1 MDKEKVKIVSYAHD
15 LFVDNGFY
23 KTTIDEIAKDLQMSK
38 KTIYKHFSSKDEL
51 VEAVC
56 DMRMKFGHEMIS
68 EIIDTKEDDA
78 VTKFIKVVNVV
89 QGKLVNCSER
99 WLKDLQHH
107 APHCLKKFH
116 KFRDE
121 HIMNVMSKILE
132 QGKHEKLIVNFPT
145 QIIIQAYI
153 GAITAVASPDFVI
166 NNKFS
171 LKDVHRI
178 TSEIFFNG
186 FLTPLG
192 KEKYTNTKKLF
203 EKVLAS

>member
-1 MDKEKVKIVSYAHD
+1 MDKEKEKIVSYAHD

-68 EIIDTKEDDA
+68 EIIDSKEDDA
-78 VTKFIKVVNVV
+78 VTKFIKIVNVV

-99 WLKDLQHH
+99 WLKDLQYH

-132 QGKHEKLIVNFPT
+132 QGKREKLIVNSHT

-153 GAITAVASPDFVI
+153 GAITAVASPEFVI

-192 KEKYTNTKKLF
+192 KEKYANTKKLF